1 MRVASNT
8 PSKKPRPTPSPNTS
22 PPVIR
27 ADELYLWEELQRRLR
42 WKKHSARQA
51 RRLGL
56 DPIKFGSRLYIHG
69 STVLEWFSKLAS
81 DGDCDD

>member
-1 MRVASNT
+1 MTV
-8 PSKKPRPTPSPNTS
+8 SKRQLQKALCPTPSPNTS

-81 DGDCDD
+81 DEDRDS